1 MAPPRK
7 TSPRRGGRRQPAI
20 PWSLLASGLAAVALL
35 AFWWYGPRPADPAA
49 PKPAGSAAVVPDPV
63 RTYAEYAGSA
73 SCREC
78 HEAAYTAWETSH
90 HALAERPMDPARD
103 GEAFD
108 PPRQLAHGS
117 QHTTVGAAAGGF
129 QVRTRGLSGHPET
142 CTVARVIGHDPLR
155 QFLVPY
161 PGGRWQAL
169 EAAWDPHRREWFNV
183 FGAEDRQPGEWGH
196 WTGRGMNWN
205 AMCAGCHNVRVR
217 KNYDPATDTYR
228 TAWVEHGVGCE
239 ACHGPLRRHVDW
251 RRRFPDRAVPDP
263 TLPAFTAHQMFATCA
278 ACHARRG
285 DLTGDFAPGEDFF
298 DHFSP
303 SLVDESD
310 LFYPD
315 GQVRDE
321 DFEYAAFLGSRM
333 GAAGVS
339 CLDCHEPHSAKTRL
353 PGNWLCLRCHNGSYP
368 NAPVIEPVAHS
379 RHRVFG
385 YDTHGVPQPV
395 DLAAYDPRQIAE
407 TGGECVACHM
417 PVTTYMQ
424 RHPRHDHGFTI
435 PDPRLT
441 RELGIP
447 NACNRCHTDQSVD
460 WALEHTERWYGEKME
475 RPSRQR
481 TRVIAAARAG
491 DPGARGPL
499 LALLNTETNVYWQ
512 AVAAGLLGQWVDDS
526 AVAAALRARLAH
538 PHPLVRERAA
548 RALEPRAPVER
559 DTAAAL
565 AARLEDPVRAVRLAA
580 AWALRDRLEL
590 DSRAGRELRHLLDLH
605 ADQPTGQMQ
614 RGALALERG
623 ELGAALAAYAR
634 AVAWDPNSAPI
645 RHDYAVALSRAG
657 RAREAL
663 EQLQAACRL
672 APREAEYAFKLG
684 LAWNELG
691 QLSEAAAA
699 LERAVQLD
707 PRHARAGYN
716 LGLAH
721 SALGRPAEAES
732 VLAAAEAADP
742 ADPRIPYARA
752 TVLVRLGRFE
762 EARAAA
768 ARALALGHEPE
779 PVRALLRALE
789 R

>member
-1 MAPPRK
+1 MPD
-7 TSPRRGGRRQPAI
+7 Q
-20 PWSLLASGLAAVALL
+20 ALIH
-35 AFWWYGPRPADPAA
+35 
-49 PKPAGSAAVVPDPV
+49 
-63 RTYAEYAGSA
+63 AEYAGSA

-78 HEAAYTAWETSH
+78 HEAAYAAWETSH
-90 HALAERPMDPARD
+90 HALAERPTDPAQDR
-103 GEAFD
+103 EAFD
-108 PPRQLAHGS
+108 PPRQFAHGS
-117 QHTTVGAAAGGF
+117 QHTAVGITADGFEASARGSSGLQESLTV
-129 QVRTRGLSGHPET
+129 E
-142 CTVARVIGHDPLR
+142 RVIGHDPLR
-155 QFLVPY
+155 QFLVPF
-161 PGGRWQAL
+161 PGGRWQVL

-183 FGAEDRQPGEWGH
+183 FGTEDRQPGEWGH

-205 AMCAGCHNVRVR
+205 SMCAGCHNVRVR
-217 KNYDPATDTYR
+217 KNYDPATDAYR

-239 ACHGPLRRHVDW
+239 SCHGPLRRHVDW
-251 RRRFPDRAVPDP
+251 RRRFPDRTVPDP
-263 TLPAFTAHQMFATCA
+263 TLPVLSPRQMLATCA

-285 DLTGDFAPGEDFF
+285 ELTGDFAPGADFF

-303 SLVDESD
+303 SIVDESD

-315 GQVRDE
+315 GQVREE

-333 GAAGVS
+333 GAAGVT
-339 CLDCHEPHSAKTRL
+339 CQDCHEPHSAKTRL
-353 PGNWLCLRCHNGSYP
+353 PGNWLCLRCHNGSDP
-368 NAPVIEPVAHS
+368 RAPVIEPVHHS
-379 RHRVFG
+379 HHRVFG
-385 YDTHGVPQPV
+385 YDTNGIPQLV
-395 DLAAYDPRQIAE
+395 DLAAYDPRRITE

-417 PVTTYMQ
+417 PVTIYMQ

-441 RELGIP
+441 REWGIP

-481 TRVIAAARAG
+481 TRVIAAARLG
-491 DPGARGPL
+491 DPGARAPL
-499 LALLNTETNVYWQ
+499 LALLNAETNAYWQ
-512 AVAAGLLGQWVDDS
+512 AVAAGLLGTWVDDP
-526 AVAAALRARLAH
+526 AVAAALRARLTH

-548 RALEPRAPVER
+548 RALEPRAPAEH

-580 AWALRDRLEL
+580 AWALRDRLDP
-590 DSRAGRELRHLLDLH
+590 DSRPGRELRHLLDLH
-605 ADQPTGQMQ
+605 ADQPAGQMQ

-623 ELGAALAAYAR
+623 DLEAALAAYAR
-634 AVAWDPNSAPI
+634 AAAWDPNAALI

-657 RAREAL
+657 RVREAL
-663 EQLQAACRL
+663 EQLQAACHL

-691 QLSEAAAA
+691 QLPEAAAA

-707 PRHARAGYN
+707 PRHARAWYN
-716 LGLAH
+716 LGLARD
-721 SALGRPAEAES
+721 ALGQTDAAEPA
-732 VLAAAEAADP
+732 LAAAEAAAPLDP
-742 ADPRIPYARA
+742 QIAYARA
-752 TVLVRLGRFE
+752 TVLARLGRLE

-768 ARALALGHEPE
+768 ARALALGHEPG
-779 PVRALLRALE
+779 PVHALRRALE